1 MELQYR
7 LRKIISLMIIFVAIT
22 SIYILMYTTFNP
34 IGKRYEANHGEIDLS
49 NWYGDSI
56 IMLNGEWDFYPGEL
70 ILPEHIANYK
80 PERIKVPGDWS
91 TKQPFTQSGRGC
103 GTYHLKIKLPDNDMS
118 YAIKIQNIWMAH
130 KIYINSALAG
140 EEGTVANDKAGFLA
154 RNNPYV
160 INVGKAKELDVVVQ
174 VANYIYYDGGIIH
187 PILFGEMSDINSND
201 RLNYSLDMAAL
212 FTLLLFAVIHIFIYI
227 LSHKDLTYLYS
238 GLYLLAITFG
248 SITTS
253 EKLLMRFLSDLPF
266 SIQYKIQDFT
276 VAAGFI
282 FLSGFI
288 YTIEPQLFNKRKRI
302 LLKAPIYIYCLAIII
317 VPYEVYINYKIA
329 FASYLT
335 LFIIVLNVRFF
346 GLLFKKNIRELP
358 FNEYLCIA
366 VSMSFITLTFFN
378 SILFYN
384 GMSTGNIIGKLA
396 AWAYLISLNAFLACR
411 FMNNVN
417 AIKKLSED
425 LILAG
430 KIKDEFL
437 GRTSQELKEPLNNI
451 RDTVSYL
458 LNSNKKDLSTEQ
470 KYNLEIVK
478 NIASRSYLRIND
490 LNDIV
495 RLKNNDLKLNI
506 QSVDLYPIINLTI
519 HLLSY
524 EIENKNLRLKNLV
537 KPFTYVLGDELRINQ
552 IILAIL
558 SNAVKYTYVGTIT
571 IEADSD
577 EDKAVINISDTGIGI
592 SREDWDKVFQGA
604 DEEVSDL
611 NNSSRDIK
619 YGLYISRQ
627 LAVKMNG
634 TLSILRSDL
643 GQGSTFSLK
652 LPTAKIA
659 DAKIEAVPTD
669 YMLERQQAQ
678 EYMENNLSTI
688 LLVDDSYLNIH
699 AMTNILGERYRVLKA
714 SNGFEALQLLSQRKA
729 DLIITDMV
737 MPGMSGIELI
747 KHIRERYSLLEIPII
762 AITTNDNTTEN
773 EVLYQQGVNDSIV
786 KPITKEILLVRVQT
800 CLQLKSATLEAL
812 NNQRAF
818 LQAQIKPHF
827 IYNALTNIIALCYED
842 GEKAANMLSLL
853 SKYLRYVFQME
864 QNENNITLKEEM
876 DIIEK
881 YVLIE
886 KLRYGERLVYR
897 VIVEEGI
904 QPEDYLIP
912 ALILQPLV
920 ENAIQHGIFDKKEI
934 GHVELNIRQKE
945 DKLLLQVKDDGMGME
960 PDVVEAI
967 INKENIH
974 GVALKNIV
982 RRIELNSEASFSL
995 SSKVGVGT
1003 EIILMIPKQ
1012 KIEAT
1017 RTKKNV

>member
-1 MELQYR
+1 LELQYR
-7 LRKIISLMIIFVAIT
+7 LRKIMSLMIIFVAIT

-34 IGKRYEANHGEIDLS
+34 IGKRYEAKHGEIDLS

-56 IMLNGEWDFYPGEL
+56 VMLNGEWDFYPGEL
-70 ILPEHIANYK
+70 ILPENIPDYK
-80 PERIKVPGDWS
+80 LERIEVPGDWS
-91 TKQPFTQSGRGC
+91 RKQPFTQSGRGC
-103 GTYHLKIKLPDNDMS
+103 GTYHLKIKLPDKDMS

-130 KIYINSALAG
+130 KIYINSAVVG
-140 EEGTVANDKAGFLA
+140 EEGKVAKDRVGFLA

-160 INVGKAKELDVVVQ
+160 INVGKAKELDIVVQ
-174 VANYIYYDGGIIH
+174 VANYIYYDGGIIQ

-212 FTLLLFAVIHIFIYI
+212 FTILLFAVIHIFIYI

-253 EKLLMRFLSDLPF
+253 EKLLMRFLFDLPF
-266 SIQYKIQDFT
+266 SIPYKIQDFT
-276 VAAGFI
+276 VAAGFV

-288 YTIEPQLFNKRKRI
+288 YTIEPQLFSKRKRF

-317 VPYEVYINYKIA
+317 LPYEVYINYKIA

-335 LFIIVLNVRFF
+335 FFIVVLNVRFF
-346 GLLFKKNIRELP
+346 GLMFRKNIRELP

-366 VSMSFITLTFFN
+366 GSMSFITLTFFN

-384 GMSTGNIIGKLA
+384 GMSNGNIIGKLA

-430 KIKDEFL
+430 KMKDEFL

-458 LNSNKKDLSTEQ
+458 LNSGKKDLSTEQ

-478 NIASRSYLRIND
+478 SIASRSYLRIND

-495 RLKNNDLKLNI
+495 RLKNNDLKLDI
-506 QSVDLYPIINLTI
+506 QTVDIYPIINLAI

-524 EIENKNLRLKNLV
+524 DIENKNLRLKNLV
-537 KPFTYVLGDELRINQ
+537 KPFTYALGDELRIKQ

-558 SNAVKYTYVGTIT
+558 SNAVNYTYVGTIT

-577 EDKAVINISDTGIGI
+577 EDKVVINISDTGIGI
-592 SREDWDKVFQGA
+592 SRKDWDNVFQGT
-604 DEEVSDL
+604 DEEGSEL
-611 NNSSRDIK
+611 PNSSRDIK

-627 LAVKMNG
+627 LAAKMNG
-634 TLSILRSDL
+634 TLSILSSDI

-652 LPTAKIA
+652 LPSAKIA
-659 DAKIEAVPTD
+659 TTEIETVPTD
-669 YMLERQQAQ
+669 CVLEQQQAQ
-678 EYMENNLSTI
+678 EYMEDNLQTI

-699 AMTNILGERYRVLKA
+699 AMTIILGERYRVLKA
-714 SNGFEALQLLSQRKA
+714 SNGFEALQHLSQRKT
-729 DLIITDMV
+729 DLVITDMV

-747 KHIRERYSLLEIPII
+747 KHIRERYSLLELPII
-762 AITTNDNTTEN
+762 AITTNDTIDN
-773 EVLYQQGVNDSIV
+773 EVLYQQGVNDSII
-786 KPITKEILLVRVQT
+786 KPVTKEILLIRVQT

-897 VIVEEGI
+897 VRIDEDI
-904 QPEDYLIP
+904 HTEDYLIP

-920 ENAIQHGIFDKKEI
+920 ENAIRHGIFDKKEV
-934 GHVELNIRQKE
+934 GHIELNVKQE
-945 DKLLLQVKDDGMGME
+945 GDKLSIRVTDDGVGME

-982 RRIELNSEASFSL
+982 RRIELNSEASFRL
-995 SSKVGVGT
+995 TSKTGVGT

-1012 KIEAT
+1012 KVEAT
-1017 RTKKNV
+1017 RTKKHV